1 MSFKRKQYLSLG
13 LTVLFM
19 LLLMFVV
26 LFMANLIKANMLEI
40 VKDRYYKVNQVTE
53 IRRLFDQT
61 DRQLLRIL
69 IVKEEIN
76 PELVENSLKDNEK
89 GIISEIISL
98 KSTINTPKG
107 IKLLNEIE
115 KTYTSYNQME
125 QEFIAKFKSSKF
137 DEMQTIYD
145 AERSNRDMLLH
156 DLGEFIEYQESL
168 MDESLQSA
176 TKTHAQ
182 LVIVLVSA
190 VMLALVMIVLVTLSL
205 IRTTSKTMAKILKGL
220 NRIDYKNLSKLP
232 RVEIHTKDEF
242 GEIAK
247 SFNAMAASLEIYNEK
262 ETKYISEIT
271 EQNWIQSN
279 SADIIHLYSHHV
291 NIHSLGEALI
301 RQLSHAIN
309 ANLGVFYVKETENG
323 KTVYRKKSSYAEDGQ
338 HAGRE
343 FFYPG
348 EGLVGQCAI
357 EKKHI
362 ILNDVPSTYSLI
374 HTGLGSVAPRSIMM
388 APVLVKD
395 EVVAVLELAS
405 LSEFTSTQL
414 KLMEE
419 VLDTLG
425 IAITNILSR
434 MEIARLLEDS
444 QAKTEELQMQS
455 EELQTQSEELQSQS
469 EELQTQAEEL
479 RMINEQLEERTNDAE
494 LKSEELRSAKEALEE
509 KARELMQ
516 SSKYKT
522 EFLANMS
529 HELRTPLNSILLL
542 SEMLIDDPNHGLNE
556 EQVEFTKVIH
566 SSGQDLLDLINDI
579 LDLSKVEV
587 GKLEIHFEEVNMND
601 FASRLERSF
610 VPFAKK
616 KNLEFSVTE
625 SAGVPAAIF
634 TDEQRLQQMIKN
646 LLSNAFK
653 FTDAGSVSVTFEKA
667 DSHEISSFPLAN
679 CSDTWLKVIVSDTGI
694 GIPIGKQEE
703 IFEAFQQVDGA
714 TMRKYGG
721 TGLGLSITKE
731 FAQLLGGVCRVK
743 SEEGKGSSFTLFIPS
758 LPNGLPKRAEET
770 MKNEAASAKDLES
783 IIETSI
789 ENHSISD
796 QDESPSST
804 VLQGKSVLVVD
815 DDHRNIYVIKNALE
829 KEGMHVLTAE
839 NGMECLETITK
850 EEIIDIVLMDIMM
863 PVMDGYETMK
873 RIRELEEYQ
882 NLPIIA
888 LTAKAMN
895 YDRRKCIESGASDYI
910 SKPLKLDQL
919 LSAMRVWLS

>member
-1 MSFKRKQYLSLG
+1 
-13 LTVLFM
+13 
-19 LLLMFVV
+19 
-26 LFMANLIKANMLEI
+26 MLEI
-40 VKDRYYKVNQVTE
+40 VKDRYYKVNQATE

-76 PELVENSLKDNEK
+76 PELIEKSLKDNEE
-89 GIISEIISL
+89 GITSKIIKLES
-98 KSTINTPKG
+98 SINTARG
-107 IKLLNEIE
+107 IEVLKEIE
-115 KTYTSYNQME
+115 KYYNSYNQME
-125 QEFIAKFKSSKF
+125 HSFIEKFKSGKF

-145 AERSNRDMLLH
+145 SERINRDQLLL
-156 DLGEFIEYQESL
+156 DLSEFIEYQESL
-168 MDESLQSA
+168 MDESLHSA
-176 TKTHAQ
+176 TKTHSQ
-182 LVIVLVSA
+182 LVIVLISA
-190 VMLALVMIVLVTLSL
+190 VILALLMIVLVTLSL
-205 IRTTSKTMAKILKGL
+205 IRSTSKTMAIILKGL
-220 NRIDYKNLSKLP
+220 NRIDYKNLSRLP
-232 RVEIHTKDEF
+232 RLVIHTNDEF
-242 GEIAK
+242 GNIAK
-247 SFNAMAASLEIYNEK
+247 SFNSMAASLETYHEK
-262 ETKYISEIT
+262 EQKYISEIT
-271 EQNWIQSN
+271 EQNWIQTH
-279 SADIIHLYSHHV
+279 SADIIHLYSHHI
-291 NIHSLGEALI
+291 NIHSLGEDLI
-301 RQLSHAIN
+301 RQLSHAIH
-309 ANLGVFYVKETENG
+309 ANLGVFYVKETNNG
-323 KTVYRKKSSYAEDGQ
+323 KPIYRKKSSFAEDGRDE
-338 HAGRE
+338 GRE

-348 EGLVGQCAI
+348 EGLVGQCAV
-357 EKKHI
+357 EKKPF
-362 ILNDVPSTYSLI
+362 ILNDVPSTYHLI
-374 HTGLGSVAPRSIMM
+374 HTGLGSVAPRSIIM

-395 EVVAVLELAS
+395 EVVAVVELAS
-405 LSEFTSTQL
+405 LEVFTSTHL
-414 KLMEE
+414 KLLEE

-425 IAITNILSR
+425 IAITNILGR
-434 MEIARLLEDS
+434 MEIARLLEES

-509 KARELMQ
+509 KARELML

-542 SEMLIDDPNHGLNE
+542 SEMLIDVPNHGLNE

-566 SSGQDLLDLINDI
+566 SAGQDLLDLINDI

-587 GKLEIHFEEVNMND
+587 GKLEIHFEEVNMNV
-601 FASRLERSF
+601 FADRLERNF
-610 VPFAKK
+610 IQFAKK
-616 KNLEFSVTE
+616 KNLEFTVTDVE
-625 SAGVPAAIF
+625 GVPEAIF

-653 FTDAGSVSVTFEKA
+653 FTDSGSVSVTFEKA
-667 DSHEISSFPLAN
+667 HSHEISSFPQAN
-679 CSDTWLKVIVSDTGI
+679 CSDTWVKVIVSDTGI
-694 GIPIGKQEE
+694 GIPLEKQEE

-731 FAQLLGGVCRVK
+731 FAQLLGGVCKVQ

-758 LPNGLPKRAEET
+758 LPEGLPKRAEET
-770 MKNEAASAKDLES
+770 VISEVASAKDSQS
-783 IIETSI
+783 IIETAI
-789 ENHSISD
+789 ENLPD
-796 QDESPSST
+796 DEQEVSPSST

-815 DDHRNIYVIKNALE
+815 DDHRNIFVIKNALE

-839 NGMECLETITK
+839 NGMECLDTMAK
-850 EEIIDIVLMDIMM
+850 EEKVDILLMDIMM
-863 PVMDGYETMK
+863 PVMDGYETMR

-882 NLPIIA
+882 DLPIIA

-895 YDRRKCIESGASDYI
+895 YDRRRCIESGASDYI

-919 LSAMRVWLS
+919 LSVMRVWLS